1 MAAQFNK
8 CKTMLDRKVDQL
20 VIHAL
25 GRAINRALKL
35 ALKLEAAMLHSIKL
49 DVQTGSVTV
58 IPKMGNKFLDMN
70 YLWEFCEYFHKNLDI
85 EKNFDYK
92 NELIIKLF
100 NSLLQVTDDLT
111 SLLDGNESMSR
122 ERQVSSVHIL
132 LTRIED

>member
-58 IPKMGNKFLDMN
+58 INSKNGNKFLDMN
-70 YLWEFCEYFHKNLDI
+70 YLGEFCEYFHKNLDI
-85 EKNFDYK
+85 EKKF
-92 NELIIKLF
+92 
-100 NSLLQVTDDLT
+100 
-111 SLLDGNESMSR
+111 
-122 ERQVSSVHIL
+122 
-132 LTRIED
+132 